1 MLVVKL
7 GICIAIVLICT
18 ILGMKKSKKYET
30 REKVIIDFITTF
42 KSIENDIKYMLISLP
57 DALEKVRH
65 TLNTET
71 KDVLGAISVLML
83 SNIQTNDMNKKINEE
98 INSINELNSYDKE
111 IIYQGISNLGKADA
125 DTQIGIIDNT
135 VINLNNQLSEANSE
149 KLKNC
154 KLYRTLGTAVGLM
167 IAIVFI

>member
-30 REKVIIDFITTF
+30 REKVIIDFITAF

>member
-7 GICIAIVLICT
+7 SICVVIVLICT
-18 ILGMKKSKKYET
+18 ILGMKKSKRYEI
-30 REKVIIDFITTF
+30 REKVIIDFITVF

>member
-7 GICIAIVLICT
+7 GICTAIVLICT
-18 ILGMKKSKKYET
+18 ILGVKKSKKYET

-71 KDVLGAISVLML
+71 KDVLGAISVSML
-83 SNIQTNDMNKKINEE
+83 SNMQTDDMNKRINEE
-98 INSINELNSYDKE
+98 INNINELNSYDKE
-111 IIYQGISNLGKADA
+111 IIYQGISSLGKADA

-135 VINLNNQLSEANSE
+135 VINLNNQLSEANLE
-149 KLKNC
+149 KDKNY
-154 KLYRTLGTAVGLM
+154 KLYRTLGTAVGLI

>member
-30 REKVIIDFITTF
+30 REKVIIDFITVF

>member
-30 REKVIIDFITTF
+30 REKVIIDFITVF

-125 DTQIGIIDNT
+125 NTQIGIIDNT

>member
-30 REKVIIDFITTF
+30 REKVIIDFITVF

-65 TLNTET
+65 TLNTDT

>member
-7 GICIAIVLICT
+7 SICVGIVLICT
-18 ILGMKKSKKYET
+18 ILGMKKSKRYEI
-30 REKVIIDFITTF
+30 REKVIIDFITVF